1 MNKGKTTRAEAL
13 LWSVILGV
21 IITGAVHAAAMI
33 LPDWFSSR
41 NVKQSALEGT
51 VARFSEFWLM
61 NALWLGG
68 GLVFMAS
75 AVVFALLSWRL
86 RFSNQRG
93 SGVEPKVPPP
103 GNS

>member
-75 AVVFALLSWRL
+75 AVVFALLAWRL